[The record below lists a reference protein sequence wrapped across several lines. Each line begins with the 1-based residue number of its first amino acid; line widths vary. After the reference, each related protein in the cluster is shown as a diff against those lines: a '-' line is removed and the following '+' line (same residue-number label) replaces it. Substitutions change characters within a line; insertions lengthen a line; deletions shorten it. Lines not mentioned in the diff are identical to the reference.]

1 MPDEGN
7 AADLS
12 HFIRKVF
19 KKYPNISS
27 YRTLQRHFE
36 ELFESDFRPEV
47 DQIDYMRKQQKSDIY
62 RRQCKTF
69 NKRRTMISNDFNSF
83 KFGYGGKADAD
94 ELSDGDEDGAEPN
107 DNGMFNSN
115 REDEDYFKG
124 ALANFEFAC

>member
-1 MPDEGN
+1 
-7 AADLS
+7 
-12 HFIRKVF
+12 
-19 KKYPNISS
+19 
-27 YRTLQRHFE
+27 
-36 ELFESDFRPEV
+36 
-47 DQIDYMRKQQKSDIY
+47 
-62 RRQCKTF
+62 
-69 NKRRTMISNDFNSF
+69 MISNDFNSF